1 MYRMEHYALLDYLE
15 RPCNECRRSADIA
28 ETFIGTGWH
37 HAVLRFESKQQAR
50 GTAVALR
57 KYLQNHNEP
66 IVCSIIG
73 GMLVLERTDI
83 GY

>member
-1 MYRMEHYALLDYLE
+1 MEHYALLDYLE
-15 RPCNECRRSADIA
+15 KPGNGCRTSADIV
-28 ETFIGTGWH
+28 ETFIDTDWRC
-37 HAVLRFESKQQAR
+37 AVLRFDSKRQAKST
-50 GTAVALR
+50 GTALR
-57 KYLQNHNEP
+57 KYLQNHKKP